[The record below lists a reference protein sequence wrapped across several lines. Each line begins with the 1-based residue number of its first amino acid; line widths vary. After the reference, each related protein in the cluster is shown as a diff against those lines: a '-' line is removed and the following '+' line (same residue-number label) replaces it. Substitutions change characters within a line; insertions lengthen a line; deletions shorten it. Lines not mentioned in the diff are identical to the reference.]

1 MVNIKKKILI
11 LKFCEAV
18 DQVKVDFDDIKFKKM
33 PAVKAV
39 SIMHKGD
46 YAGYLK
52 HMRMTFK
59 WIEEMDIRYLIIP
72 VRDYIDGIWNKESK
86 DEWLTELQ
94 IPVTK

>member
-11 LKFCEAV
+11 LNFV
-18 DQVKVDFDDIKFKKM
+18 RRLI
-33 PAVKAV
+33 KAV

-46 YAGYLK
+46 YAGLPKAYAYA
-52 HMRMTFK
+52 FK
-59 WIEEMDIRYLIIP
+59 WIEENGYQVLDNPRES
-72 VRDYIDGIWNKESK
+72 YIDGIWNKESK

>member
-1 MVNIKKKILI
+1 MW
-11 LKFCEAV
+11 AV

-46 YAGYLK
+46 YAGLPKAYAYA
-52 HMRMTFK
+52 FK
-59 WIEEMDIRYLIIP
+59 WIEENGYQVLDNPRES
-72 VRDYIDGIWNKESK
+72 YIDGIWNKESK